1 MTKESKI
8 SKVIT
13 FIGALLLLLCIL
25 AIGIFVTAVLVRI
38 CVAIWLFGWNLF
50 PTL

>member
-8 SKVIT
+8 SKVISS
-13 FIGALLLLLCIL
+13 IGALILFLCIL
-25 AIGIFVTAVLVRI
+25 AICIFAAAVLVRI

-50 PTL
+50 PAL